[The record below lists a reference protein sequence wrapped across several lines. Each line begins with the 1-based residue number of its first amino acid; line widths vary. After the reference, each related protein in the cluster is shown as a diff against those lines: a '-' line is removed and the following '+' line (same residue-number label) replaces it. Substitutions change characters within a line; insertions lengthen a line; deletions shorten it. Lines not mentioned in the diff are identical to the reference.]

1 MNHLITV
8 TLQEHRQAPAPAS
21 VALSAAHNVALSK
34 HITMLSI
41 PFQANPIHSSKY
53 NAPYICMKRLC
64 SNLLLQEKSVWSGS
78 TAPQASGRMIIRTG
92 SMCRGMMSL
101 FIVMEPSN

>member
-21 VALSAAHNVALSK
+21 VALSAAHVALSK

-53 NAPYICMKRLC
+53 NAPYICMKRLY

-92 SMCRGMMSL
+92 SCAGA
-101 FIVMEPSN
+101 